1 MAPFKSEQIIA
12 LAEILKSAA
21 QAEILPRFRNLS
33 ATDIRFK
40 TSIHD
45 VVTDADLAAE
55 AMIEAELL
63 KLFPHAVIIGEEAA
77 SKDPSLLDRI
87 SDAELA
93 FLIDPVDGTRNFAS
107 GLPLFGSMLAVTVRG
122 ETVAGVIHDPIC
134 GDWVMT
140 VRGEGAFRRS
150 ADGNEH
156 RLAIAPAKPIAEM
169 EGCVSLHHLPRHL
182 RERVSSRMTQIAITS
197 AYRCAAHEYRLL
209 ASGFCDFLVFG
220 KLMPWDHA
228 AGFLLH
234 QEAGGYGARLDGSA
248 YSPRSSEGALL
259 CAADSETWRAF
270 HTALFA

>member
-107 GLPLFGSMLAVTVRG
+107 GLP
-122 ETVAGVIHDPIC
+122 
-134 GDWVMT
+134 
-140 VRGEGAFRRS
+140 
-150 ADGNEH
+150 
-156 RLAIAPAKPIAEM
+156 
-169 EGCVSLHHLPRHL
+169 
-182 RERVSSRMTQIAITS
+182 
-197 AYRCAAHEYRLL
+197 
-209 ASGFCDFLVFG
+209 
-220 KLMPWDHA
+220 
-228 AGFLLH
+228 
-234 QEAGGYGARLDGSA
+234 
-248 YSPRSSEGALL
+248 
-259 CAADSETWRAF
+259 
-270 HTALFA
+270 